1 MIDSKTWLGTIGE
14 GTVRRLRVHAMTV
27 AVVWAVLRQAARR
40 QTWRRTVRGVF
51 ARQLL
56 FTGVEAVRFISL
68 IALMVGLA
76 VVVQMQLWLGKVGQ
90 TALLGPVLVMAIVRE
105 VGPLLVN
112 FVVIGRSGTAIAAE
126 MGAMRVNGEVE
137 VLDSQGIDPFIYLVL
152 PRVLGMAVSVFCLT
166 IVFIVVSLLS
176 GYLSGLVLG
185 SKPGPFVLFL
195 ESVFRAVKPADVANL
210 LIKTLVPGMMT
221 GAICCVEGLSAAHAL
236 TEVPQVTTRSV
247 VRSVGALVVIS
258 VIVSVLTYV

>member
-1 MIDSKTWLGTIGE
+1 MVDFRRCLYGIGK
-14 GTVRRLRVHAMTV
+14 GTVRRLRVHVATV
-27 AVVWAVLRQAARR
+27 AVVWAVLQQAVRR
-40 QTWRRTVRGVF
+40 HTWRRTVRGVF

-68 IALMVGLA
+68 IAVMVGLA

-105 VGPLLVN
+105 MGPLLVN

-126 MGAMRVNGEVE
+126 MGTMRVNGEVE

-152 PRVLGMAVSVFCLT
+152 PRVLGVAVSVFCLT

-176 GYLSGLVLG
+176 GYLSGLLLG
-185 SKPGPFVLFL
+185 SKPGPFVLFVD
-195 ESVFRAVKPADVANL
+195 SVFRAVRPADVANL

-221 GAICCVEGLSAAHAL
+221 GAICCVEGLSASHAL

-247 VRSVGALVVIS
+247 VRSVGALVVITG
-258 VIVSVLTYV
+258 VVSVLTYV